1 MSVFIAK
8 DVHEKLDYVFVRQSP
23 DDIVSV
29 TYEQSVP
36 STLNV
41 ISCSI
46 NSLQMEDDEGNT
58 YPANRAIILWVSG
71 GTVGATET
79 IRIQYNTAAGRILD
93 EEVNFR
99 LVASN

>member
-8 DVHEKLDYVFVRQSP
+8 DTHEKLDYVFVRQTS
-23 DDIVSV
+23 DDIVAV
-29 TYEQSVP
+29 TYEQSIP
-36 STLNV
+36 SSINV

-46 NSLQMEDDEGNT
+46 NSTEMTDEEGNT

-99 LVASN
+99 IVLAS